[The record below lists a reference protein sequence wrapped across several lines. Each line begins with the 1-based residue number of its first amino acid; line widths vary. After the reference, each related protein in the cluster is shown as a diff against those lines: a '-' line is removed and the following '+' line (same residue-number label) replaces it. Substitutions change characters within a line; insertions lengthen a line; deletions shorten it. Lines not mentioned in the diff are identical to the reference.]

1 MPSETLQLRPLTYFP
16 SDPPVLLTLCYRR
29 RGAESEQVPHDYRQ
43 GAQLAWASLG
53 HEHVVQQ
60 RRAQGGRNSVIVA
73 IVPPGRWQRA
83 LVVAILVVPLL
94 VLVLLSMPAW
104 LLWPF
109 LDGER
114 RSSVLEFLDRIVEW
128 IKAIAG

>member
-1 MPSETLQLRPLTYFP
+1 MI
-16 SDPPVLLTLCYRR
+16 
-29 RGAESEQVPHDYRQ
+29 
-43 GAQLAWASLG
+43 
-53 HEHVVQQ
+53 VV
-60 RRAQGGRNSVIVA
+60 

-104 LLWPF
+104 LVWPF
-109 LDGER
+109 LDAER